1 MSARKSVFSNL
12 GATCLPRGSSI
23 CPEEPHGLPTSENHT
38 HPSSLAPHKR
48 LPHTQ
53 VPEPCL
59 DPWVLGEASG
69 PAGPWLWGYWGLS
82 EGFWPPPPPPR
93 QRGLGTRLEIKKSK
107 RGGGSVIIIAITNH
121 IRDQP
126 RQPSAA
132 QAMSTHLEMEFART
146 SGGGG
151 ANPTSVSSRVF
162 CSRSFLLSVHRTNKP
177 LHVKR
182 LGLG

>member
-82 EGFWPPPPPPR
+82 EGLWPPPPPPR

-107 RGGGSVIIIAITNH
+107 TGGRGGPLSSSRLPITFVTNLDNPLPPRPCLRTWKWNSRELPVEEGL
-121 IRDQP
+121 IQP
-126 RQPSAA
+126 RFPRGS
-132 QAMSTHLEMEFART
+132 FAH
-146 SGGGG
+146 
-151 ANPTSVSSRVF
+151 AHF
-162 CSRSFLLSVHRTNKP
+162 Y
-177 LHVKR
+177 
-182 LGLG
+182 